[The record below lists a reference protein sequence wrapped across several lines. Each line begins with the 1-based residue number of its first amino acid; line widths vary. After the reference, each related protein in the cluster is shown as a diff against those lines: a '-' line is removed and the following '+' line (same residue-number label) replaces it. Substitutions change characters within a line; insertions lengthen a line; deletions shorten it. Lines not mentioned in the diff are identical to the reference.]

1 MENQLMIA
9 KIKALLAK
17 GKVKNSEFFEVGRS
31 LGLKNKEIHEIRE
44 KHFPELMKGFAK
56 PKPAK
61 TVAAKPKMVAGSID
75 EVETPYNDPNVVENS
90 ENAFVWI
97 ASEDEIA
104 NPNAP
109 VHNTNYI
116 ID

>member
-1 MENQLMIA
+1 MKTKFIEQMT
-9 KIKALLAK
+9 ALLAV
-17 GKVKNSEFFEVGRS
+17 GKVKNSEFFALGRG
-31 LGLKNKEIHEIRE
+31 LGLKNKEIHEIRAE
-44 KHFPELMKGFAK
+44 SFKNLQKGDVKAE
-56 PKPAK
+56 PAK
-61 TVAAKPKMVAGSID
+61 KVPAKPKMVVGSID

-104 NPNAP
+104 NPNSP
-109 VHNTNYI
+109 EHNTNYI